1 MIIGIGVDQV
11 EVRRMEELLRRH
23 PERARQ
29 RLFTPGERELCD
41 GRSDPAEA
49 FAGRFAAKEAF
60 LKALGTGWSG
70 GISWR
75 DVEVLGGPDER
86 PTLHISGAAERRLQT
101 AGGYDTHVSFTHDG
115 GFATAVVVIE
125 G

>member
-1 MIIGIGVDQV
+1 
-11 EVRRMEELLRRH
+11 MEELLSRH
-23 PERARQ
+23 PERARE

-41 GRSDPAEA
+41 GRPDRAEA

-60 LKALGTGWSG
+60 LKALGTGWSR
-70 GISWR
+70 GIAWQ

-86 PTLHISGAAERRLQT
+86 PTLRISGAAGRQMEA